1 MFPIQCD
8 PGVKHN
14 IMYIYVIFI
23 MYIYVIF
30 IIVLHDWLSGY
41 S

>member
-23 MYIYVIF
+23 
-30 IIVLHDWLSGY
+30 IVLHDWLSGY